1 MINVQEVHQ
10 PDREARSCLSLLGIG
25 VLIPLGFIIAYFI
38 LWAAGAF
45 LVIADPQKKVDAA
58 VALSGGELDRV
69 REAARLY
76 TEQTARW
83 VILTETGE
91 EVPELGEQYFILR
104 KNEALKSG
112 VPGDAILVTDH
123 TVTSTLDEA
132 QAVREL
138 LQKTGLSSCIVIT
151 DPFHSFRTRL
161 IFRDEFDETGLTVRV
176 RPVRDHWYRSR
187 TWMFSRAGWEATVL
201 EYAKLFG
208 YFLGVKDD
216 GFI

>member
-1 MINVQEVHQ
+1 MN
-10 PDREARSCLSLLGIG
+10 REENHPSGGGSKSCLTSLG
-25 VLIPLGFIIAYFI
+25 VVVLVPLGLVIAYFA
-38 LWAAGAF
+38 LWALGAF
-45 LVIADPQKKVDAA
+45 LVIADPQKNVDAA
-58 VALSGGELDRV
+58 VALSGGNLDRV
-69 REAARLY
+69 QEAARLY
-76 TEQTARW
+76 NEQIVRW

-104 KNEALKSG
+104 KNEALKMG

-161 IFRDEFDETGLTVRV
+161 IFRDEFDETGLTVRI
-176 RPVRDHWYRSR
+176 RPVRGHWYRSN
-187 TWMFSRAGWEATVL
+187 TWMFSRAGWEATML

-208 YFLGVKDD
+208 YFLGIKDD